1 VKGAL
6 DLSGSQVHAV
16 VAARGHCPADAQ
28 PEKVENIEPLK
39 GLTALQEL
47 DLGATRVES
56 LEPLKGL
63 SALQK
68 LHVPRVESLE
78 PVEDLITLQELYHEG
93 VSQEELTRF
102 NHYRQ
107 EKKLPLV
114 AIHP

>member
-1 VKGAL
+1 MARLPTKTCDATLRSALPHLIVKGAL

-28 PEKVENIEPLK
+28 PEKVENI
-39 GLTALQEL
+39 
-47 DLGATRVES
+47 
-56 LEPLKGL
+56 EPLKGL